1 MKENKKRN
9 EMKGGD
15 GYAVNV
21 LQPIGGRP
29 SYIRYTDNCKP
40 VFNGSLLQNGG
51 SKTELNVGWIDPT
64 HINQQGQMSSNI
76 NQIQNTNSP
85 IVGYNTNIYEKFM
98 VLDSSKDRM
107 NPSQP
112 QKGGGNKKNCGCD
125 KKEDSIFHLLKQKG
139 GFVTTETSQLGQFI
153 PIQQI
158 AQSLSPL
165 SVPILTSLVIVI
177 FLYYYM
183 KKKNKKGKGKMMGGK
198 VSSLEKVLE
207 DLGKNNLL
215 VLSSILLLHHYA
227 KQKLNKRNMK
237 QKMRGGTSI
246 LPILQKLLKP
256 LSNKKNHKN
265 NLLSTISKSFQ
276 NKKGGYKNQMEKNIK
291 ELGAKKFLA
300 KGIFTSLDKLFSS
313 KIKYDQQNIKKNQM
327 KMSKHFHELF
337 DMISPVTFSTFAN
350 KMSLK
355 KAQKIKNIILKK
367 NKQL

>member
-1 MKENKKRN
+1 MRENKKKIS
-9 EMKGGD
+9 MKGGD

-21 LQPIGGRP
+21 LQPIAGRP

-40 VFNGSLLQNGG
+40 VFQGSLLQNGG
-51 SKTELNVGWIDPT
+51 SKMEVNVGWTDPT
-64 HINQQGQMSSNI
+64 DINNQGQMSSKI
-76 NQIQNTNSP
+76 NQIQNTDTN
-85 IVGYNTNIYEKFM
+85 IVGYNTNVYEKFM
-98 VLDSSKDRM
+98 VLDSS
-107 NPSQP
+107 NGNNTLI
-112 QKGGGNKKNCGCD
+112 GGGNKKNCGCD

-139 GFVTTETSQLGQFI
+139 GFVTAETSQLGQFI

-198 VSSLEKVLE
+198 VSSLETVLQN
-207 DLGKNNLL
+207 LGKNNLL

-227 KQKLNKRNMK
+227 KQKLHKKNRK
-237 QKMRGGTSI
+237 GGFKGGYSI

-256 LSNKKNHKN
+256 LSENEGEKKNS
-265 NLLSTISKSFQ
+265 LLMKISKSFK
-276 NKKGGYKNQMEKNIK
+276 NKKGGYKNEMEKNIR

-313 KIKYDQQNIKKNQM
+313 KIRYDRNNKKSNQM
-327 KMSKHFHELF
+327 KVSTHFHELF

-350 KMSLK
+350 KMSIK
-355 KAQKIKNIILKK
+355 KAQKIKNMILQKNNKK
-367 NKQL
+367 